1 MHKEQRIGAWKL
13 VLYPFGLAIVGM
25 VLIDLIGILA
35 FGANSQDWLEWQSK
49 AVSGVAVATGLVGVM
64 VGLYLAIRAQ
74 ARLLP

>member
-1 MHKEQRIGAWKL
+1 MGAWKL

-35 FGANSQDWLEWQSK
+35 FGANSQDWLEWQSN